1 MNKPDNNTSQ
11 EQKKKKR
18 SGFWNQMGAIVMGT
32 TISLIVTIGAAQI
45 LERHQRAKDR
55 RLTAMM
61 VLSNIESSARSFED
75 MSNTLGHAD
84 TVGTWLLAQPMEELK
99 LMPDDELARFVND
112 VTTLRVF
119 VHDETAENIFSNNI
133 DTWKNM
139 KNFQFV
145 DQVGQCFAVIDA
157 AEQYYADWVMEVDYA
172 TKAISANPEQYEG
185 RDFALKCLNSDDV
198 RSKIARIHK
207 FRGWLRY
214 VAEVVRYNNRMNMSY
229 IGITEEEV
237 KDFTNELKKEVEF
250 EEKKPN
256 AYDFYFLEINP
267 DSITTIQ
274 KLAPNF

>member
-1 MNKPDNNTSQ
+1 MDKPENNTQ
-11 EQKKKKR
+11 RQKR
-18 SGFWNQMGAIVMGT
+18 NGFWNQMGAIVLGT
-32 TISLIVTIGAAQI
+32 TLSLIVTIAAAQI

-61 VLSNIESSARSFED
+61 VLSNIESSAKSFDD
-75 MSNTLGHAD
+75 MSNTLAHAD
-84 TVGTWLLAQPMEELK
+84 TVEAWLLAQPMEMLE
-99 LMPDDELARFVND
+99 LMPEDKLTRFIND
-112 VTTLRVF
+112 VTSLNIF

-145 DQVGQCFAVIDA
+145 DHVGQCFAVIDA
-157 AEQYYADWVMEVDYA
+157 AEQYYADWVMEVDRA

-185 RDFALKCLNSDDV
+185 RNFALKCLNSDDV

-214 VAEVVRYNNRMNMSY
+214 VAEVVRYYNRENMSI
-229 IGITEEEV
+229 IGIPEEEV
-237 KDFTNELKKEVEF
+237 KAFTDELKKEVEF
-250 EEKKPN
+250 NEKKPN
-256 AYDFYFLEINP
+256 AYDYYFPEIDP

-274 KLAPNF
+274 ISILE

>member
-145 DQVGQCFAVIDA
+145 DHVGQCFAVIDA

-185 RDFALKCLNSDDV
+185 GNFALKCLNSDDI
-198 RSKIARIHK
+198 RSKIVRIHK

-214 VAEVVRYNNRMNMSY
+214 VAEVVRYNNRMNKSY

-237 KDFTNELKKEVEF
+237 KAFTDELKKEVEF

-256 AYDFYFLEINP
+256 AYDFYFPEINP